1 MNLPERQTQ
10 PSVSRCQSQQ
20 IVRLFARVG
29 PTKSLKGM
37 KDIDGEV
44 GRLTINV
51 EQLVD
56 RLQLLQEENRVL
68 KQKVSTLTKQLAKL
82 YAELGEAKE
91 TIKSLQENL
100 QETHGEEEANDSFA
114 PMTISFE
121 EKLLIRHQLEH
132 LLEQVNLE
140 LQRLS

>member
-1 MNLPERQTQ
+1 
-10 PSVSRCQSQQ
+10 
-20 IVRLFARVG
+20 
-29 PTKSLKGM
+29 M
-37 KDIDGEV
+37 KNIDEEI

-56 RLQLLQEENRVL
+56 RLQLLQEENRTL
-68 KQKVSTLTKQLAKL
+68 KQKVSTLIKQLKKL
-82 YAELGEAKE
+82 YAELAEAKE
-91 TIKSLQENL
+91 TIKLLQEDVEMLRNKS
-100 QETHGEEEANDSFA
+100 EEENKNPLA
-114 PMTISFE
+114 PMKISYE

>member
-1 MNLPERQTQ
+1 
-10 PSVSRCQSQQ
+10 
-20 IVRLFARVG
+20 
-29 PTKSLKGM
+29 M
-37 KDIDGEV
+37 KNIDEEI

-56 RLQLLQEENRVL
+56 RLQLLQEENRML
-68 KQKVSTLTKQLAKL
+68 KQKAATLTKQLTKL
-82 YAELGEAKE
+82 YAELGEAKQ
-91 TIKSLQENL
+91 TIKTLQEEL
-100 QETHGEEEANDSFA
+100 QTLQSEETQGEEDADPFA
-114 PMTISFE
+114 PMMISYE

>member
-1 MNLPERQTQ
+1 MEN
-10 PSVSRCQSQQ
+10 
-20 IVRLFARVG
+20 
-29 PTKSLKGM
+29 
-37 KDIDGEV
+37 IDGEI
-44 GRLTINV
+44 GRLAINI

-56 RLQLLQEENRVL
+56 RLQLLQEENRAL
-68 KQKVSTLTKQLAKL
+68 KQKASTLMKQLTKL
-82 YAELGEAKE
+82 YSELGEAKE

-100 QETHGEEEANDSFA
+100 QKTHGEEEANDSFA

-121 EKLLIRHQLEH
+121 EKLLIRHQLEY

>member
-1 MNLPERQTQ
+1 
-10 PSVSRCQSQQ
+10 
-20 IVRLFARVG
+20 
-29 PTKSLKGM
+29 M
-37 KDIDGEV
+37 KNIDGEI

-56 RLQLLQEENRVL
+56 RLQLLQEENRAL
-68 KQKVSTLTKQLAKL
+68 KQKASTLTKQLAKL

-100 QETHGEEEANDSFA
+100 QATREEEQINDPFA
-114 PMTISFE
+114 PMIISYE
-121 EKLLIRHQLEH
+121 EKLLIRRQLEH

-140 LQRLS
+140 LHRLS

>member
-1 MNLPERQTQ
+1 
-10 PSVSRCQSQQ
+10 
-20 IVRLFARVG
+20 
-29 PTKSLKGM
+29 M
-37 KDIDGEV
+37 KNIDGEI
-44 GRLTINV
+44 GRLTINI

-56 RLQLLQEENRVL
+56 RLQLLQEENRAL
-68 KQKVSTLTKQLAKL
+68 KQKASTLTKQLTKL

-100 QETHGEEEANDSFA
+100 QATHSEEEANDPFA
-114 PMTISFE
+114 PMTISYE

>member
-1 MNLPERQTQ
+1 
-10 PSVSRCQSQQ
+10 
-20 IVRLFARVG
+20 
-29 PTKSLKGM
+29 M
-37 KDIDGEV
+37 KNIDGEI

-56 RLQLLQEENRVL
+56 RLQLLQEENRAL

-100 QETHGEEEANDSFA
+100 QATHEEEQVNDPFA
-114 PMTISFE
+114 PMMISYE

-140 LQRLS
+140 LHRLS

>member
-1 MNLPERQTQ
+1 
-10 PSVSRCQSQQ
+10 
-20 IVRLFARVG
+20 
-29 PTKSLKGM
+29 M
-37 KDIDGEV
+37 KNIDGEI

-56 RLQLLQEENRVL
+56 RLQLLQEENRTL
-68 KQKVSTLTKQLAKL
+68 KQKASTLTKQLAKL

-91 TIKSLQENL
+91 TIKLLQENVQTTDG
-100 QETHGEEEANDSFA
+100 QEEVNNPFA

>member
-1 MNLPERQTQ
+1 
-10 PSVSRCQSQQ
+10 
-20 IVRLFARVG
+20 
-29 PTKSLKGM
+29 M
-37 KDIDGEV
+37 KNIDEEI

-68 KQKVSTLTKQLAKL
+68 KQKVSALTKQLTKL
-82 YAELGEAKE
+82 YAELGEAQE

-100 QETHGEEEANDSFA
+100 QATHEEEANDPFA
-114 PMTISFE
+114 PMIISYE

-140 LQRLS
+140 LHRLS